1 MKKIKT
7 LFIFIIY
14 FIFLSNVKALSNN
27 ILNYSNT
34 LTLTNENKVV
44 DIIGNSKNYF
54 IITQNTTNTIIYKY
68 TYDNYLIS
76 TKEFQNLSSPKIIEY
91 NNNYIL
97 VGKESNNIKVYY
109 IDNNLKILSQN
120 DSSIMISPLADINL
134 YINNNIIYIM
144 LTNQNTLYDN
154 QIYEIDQELNITSN
168 NLSTYNSNL
177 LKEILHSDYYLIHN
191 NDNIIDNNTYHY
203 NKTTYTNKDNILIGT
218 KQTTDNQNIAIL
230 TIFNNQEK
238 TIEYQEYTNFYDIKL
253 INDKYIIIAKDLQ
266 EKYYLLT
273 IDYEGNINDSELLN
287 SQFDQLY
294 KVGNKLLVVSNYESL
309 IKYYDY
315 QLNIK
320 YTKSQYSTIDI
331 PSTSLAYTNVKL
343 NIETNS
349 GYEIAEIKIVDEQGN
364 IIIASNNEFIMPQ
377 NDVTIDIS
385 YKETV
390 TNPETV
396 DIIMIITT
404 ISIIMIALLIYS
416 RKKLKWLN

>member
-273 IDYEGNINDSELLN
+273 IDYEGNITNSELLE
-287 SQFDQLY
+287 SQFEKLY